1 MTNILSGL
9 VLLVFSA
16 VFWLGADAIP
26 KSPLSGS
33 VGADGLPKL
42 LAVTLAV
49 LSAGLILQSWLLMRR
64 GIDATYSTAEGDQD
78 QESPRRHSRAL
89 GVLTIG
95 FGFAAIFEP
104 AGYFVSVALLLIA
117 VAIFYGVR
125 SGRKLL
131 LYGLVGAAAFY
142 LIFVKL
148 LGVVMPAGEIPG
160 LSIWL

>member
-49 LSAGLILQSWLLMRR
+49 LSVGLILQSWLLMRR
-64 GIDATYSTAEGDQD
+64 STAAGKPVAVGGEG
-78 QESPRRHSRAL
+78 EEPPRRHMRAFGIL
-89 GVLTIG
+89 AIG
-95 FGFAAIFEP
+95 FGFAAIFEY
-104 AGYFVSVALLLIA
+104 AGYFASVAVLLIA

-125 SGRKLL
+125 SSRKLL
-131 LYGLVGAAAFY
+131 VYGLAGAAVFY

-148 LGVVMPAGEIPG
+148 LGVVMPTGEIPG
-160 LSIWL
+160 LSTWL